1 MMMTKGVTEWKYWPA
16 VNKTIAGLVIVI
28 LVAHSTLMLT
38 MHTDIEVIKSNR
50 FTSSD
55 ALALERKHVQDV
67 ESLRL
72 LLRSYPSTA
81 PPSWF
86 ENQVNK
92 QAEDLKQQIVE
103 LKTEL
108 RILSAQVIQLQ
119 MTIAR
124 YRDIDNKT
132 LDGSTRP

>member
-1 MMMTKGVTEWKYWPA
+1 
-16 VNKTIAGLVIVI
+16 
-28 LVAHSTLMLT
+28 
-38 MHTDIEVIKSNR
+38 
-50 FTSSD
+50 
-55 ALALERKHVQDV
+55 ALALERKHLQDV

-72 LLRSYPSTA
+72 QLMEYPSTA
-81 PPSWF
+81 PPGWF

-119 MTIAR
+119 MAIAR
-124 YRDIDNKT
+124 YRNIDNKT